1 MSLQWRWPSP
11 GAAPRRAEG
20 GSRPAAPTPRDAPS
34 PGLPQGSGAP
44 EPGREVRAAPCSQV
58 PPPARLRGHTHL
70 RNGARP
76 QPTACRC
83 PGEIAGWG
91 LRGLPALGPSRSC
104 ALDASLP
111 FGVAK
116 SGPTLIPSP
125 SWSLLLRG
133 A

>member
-111 FGVAK
+111 FGVVK
-116 SGPTLIPSP
+116 RGPTLIPSP